1 MMTEGE
7 IAKVYETIMSIPGMV
22 ETVKIDLRMTRKNV
36 LLLSHIIERGIA
48 AKDDE
53 KDGGLLGNV
62 SNETLQELKAVAD
75 DCLQKAGLD
84 DVSRNIKELGTGK

>member
-1 MMTEGE
+1 MMNSSE

-36 LLLSHIIERGIA
+36 LLLSHIIERGIV

-53 KDGGLLGNV
+53 KGGLLGNV
-62 SNETLQELKAVAD
+62 SNETLQELKTVAD